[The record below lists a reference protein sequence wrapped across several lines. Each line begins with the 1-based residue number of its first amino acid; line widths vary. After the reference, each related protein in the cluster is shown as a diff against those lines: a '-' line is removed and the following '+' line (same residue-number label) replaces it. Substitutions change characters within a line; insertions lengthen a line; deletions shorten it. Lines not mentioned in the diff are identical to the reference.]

1 MRLVGLETAVAFKC
15 ARPFF
20 GSQTASVH
28 QFFKSGAVIAGV
40 FSSQQEND
48 VAGIRN
54 GSLHPPGEGFDFFAQ
69 CRVLHDHKLPRLAA
83 DGAGRKPSEVKD
95 GGKIFGTDFARRVV
109 VADGNAAFENFEG
122 LFAGQ
127 YHDDSFD

>member
-1 MRLVGLETAVAFKC
+1 M
-15 ARPFF
+15 
-20 GSQTASVH
+20 
-28 QFFKSGAVIAGV
+28 
-40 FSSQQEND
+40 
-48 VAGIRN
+48 AGIRN

-83 DGAGRKPSEVKD
+83 DGAGREAAEIKD
-95 GGKIFGTDFARRVV
+95 GGKIFGTDFARGVV
-109 VADGNAAFENFEG
+109 VADGNAAFENFKG